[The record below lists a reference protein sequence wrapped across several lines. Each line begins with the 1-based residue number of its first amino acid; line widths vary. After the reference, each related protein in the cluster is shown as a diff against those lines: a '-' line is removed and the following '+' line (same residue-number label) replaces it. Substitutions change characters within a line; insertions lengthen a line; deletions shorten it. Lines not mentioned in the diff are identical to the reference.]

1 MHPVD
6 RIQSLDSKRLFY
18 SSLKR
23 LNKFW
28 GKLKIGTKILLL
40 IAFIITLISIALT
53 AFGVWPE
60 EKYNY

>member
-1 MHPVD
+1 
-6 RIQSLDSKRLFY
+6 
-18 SSLKR
+18 LKR